1 LHKILDFSFWQGG
14 ESTDYI
20 ASDRIRRMLKICIPA
35 ELSYFFFFLLRRSR
49 AQLLVD
55 PHSAWGLDRLLRAI
69 IPGPRPRV
77 GFTAAGTTARSP
89 QAPVPIGRGLDSEH
103 GGSFVPV
110 GLRLP
115 VPVPACCSRP
125 SPKPPTDTTGSP
137 SRAELF
143 AGRPVR
149 RTWLARLVWFQK
161 F

>member
-1 LHKILDFSFWQGG
+1 MHKILDFSFWQGG

-35 ELSYFFFFLLRRSR
+35 ELSYFFFLLRRSR

-89 QAPVPIGRGLDSEH
+89 QAPVPIGRGLDSEQRRQ
-103 GGSFVPV
+103 
-110 GLRLP
+110 LRP
-115 VPVPACCSRP
+115 GR
-125 SPKPPTDTTGSP
+125 PPTSRAGAGVLLASIAKATDRHDRIPVTRGAFRRPAGSP
-137 SRAELF
+137 NL
-143 AGRPVR
+143 AG
-149 RTWLARLVWFQK
+149 
-161 F
+161 